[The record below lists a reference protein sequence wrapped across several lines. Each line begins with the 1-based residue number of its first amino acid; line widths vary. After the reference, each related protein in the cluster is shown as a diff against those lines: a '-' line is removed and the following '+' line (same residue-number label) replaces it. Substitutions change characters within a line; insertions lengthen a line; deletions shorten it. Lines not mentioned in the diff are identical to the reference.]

1 MNIRRG
7 NPQDMQAVLGLIQEL
22 AEFEKEPDAVL
33 VTVDD
38 LIRDG
43 FGPVPLF
50 HVFVAEVDDD
60 TSDSEQPK
68 QIVGIALWY
77 YRFST
82 WKGKTIH
89 LEDLVVKDKMRGTGL
104 GYALYSE
111 VLKQAKKDQVRR
123 VEWNVLDWNTPAIEF
138 YEKSGAKVLRDWYVV
153 QMDEIGINH
162 FVEEKL

>member
-7 NPQDMQAVLGLIQEL
+7 KPEDMQAVLGLIQEL
-22 AEFEKEPDAVL
+22 ALFEKEPDAVL

-43 FGPVPLF
+43 FGTVPLF
-50 HVFVAEVDDD
+50 YVFVAEVED
-60 TSDSEQPK
+60 E
-68 QIVGIALWY
+68 IVGIALWY

-111 VLKQAKKDQVRR
+111 IIEQGKKEQVRR

-153 QMDEIGINH
+153 QMDEVGINN
-162 FVEEKL
+162 FIENKLKK